1 MAEKPDVSDV
11 GAIVVKHLQ
20 AAQFCL
26 FCRQPSG
33 TVTTY
38 GISVLREAF
47 KILSDSRDSDALFTK
62 LDETDFSFPKQLS
75 PSVSH
80 RNKRR
85 KEEENQDSEISDPP
99 EIPNKVKRLT
109 ISKLVMEQDNQS
121 NESSESPD
129 SSQEPVVS
137 SASKSV
143 QKLPNQHE
151 SAESAK
157 YEACLLWY
165 SLTAPSVLTCSC
177 LW

>member
-1 MAEKPDVSDV
+1 MVIS
-11 GAIVVKHLQ
+11 LQ
-20 AAQFCL
+20 PAQFCL

-47 KILSDSRDSDALFTK
+47 KILSDSQDSDALFTK

-80 RNKRR
+80 RTKRR

-99 EIPNKVKRLT
+99 EISHKGKRLLT
-109 ISKLVMEQDNQS
+109 ISKLVMEQDSQYS
-121 NESSESPD
+121 ESSDSPD

-137 SASKSV
+137 SASRPV
-143 QKLPNQHE
+143 QKLHDQPV
-151 SAESAK
+151 STKSAK
-157 YEACLLWY
+157 YEAYLLWY
-165 SLTAPSVLTCSC
+165 ILICTQSFDLQLTAVA
-177 LW
+177 